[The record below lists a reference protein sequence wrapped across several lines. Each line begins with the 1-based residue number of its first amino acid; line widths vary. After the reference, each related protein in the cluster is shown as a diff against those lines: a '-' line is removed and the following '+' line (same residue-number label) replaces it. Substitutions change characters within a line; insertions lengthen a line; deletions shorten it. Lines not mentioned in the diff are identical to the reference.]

1 MKRNLHI
8 VNMQNKIKHLELE
21 NANLVRF
28 LQNTACQGMNQ
39 QSDNIDAN
47 HVEFSTIQDHNYS
60 MASNLDPVEQEKL
73 QRINKMRAS
82 RHEPVEEKSDQ
93 NCLIQDLSKVSYKI
107 DESVLKRLS

>member
-21 NANLVRF
+21 NENLVRF
-28 LQNTACQGMNQ
+28 LQNTACQGINQ
-39 QSDNIDAN
+39 QSDNLDAN

-60 MASNLDPVEQEKL
+60 IASSLDPVEQEKL
-73 QRINKMRAS
+73 ARINRMKATRNEVA
-82 RHEPVEEKSDQ
+82 EEKSDE